1 MYLCIVKPIKEVN
14 MEFEI
19 IKSTSTEIEV
29 KFSDT
34 LKLKGKRHHI
44 LGGGNYWSTTFY
56 KYGKVQ
62 RRDPFGGMYVEECW
76 FIPKG
81 NSINGVRLVK
91 RWSKKGI
98 TK

>member
-1 MYLCIVKPIKEVN
+1 

-44 LGGGNYWSTTFY
+44 LGGGNYWTTLFY

-62 RRDPFGGMYVEECW
+62 RKDPFGGMYVEECW
-76 FIPKG
+76 FNPKA
-81 NSINGVRLVK
+81 NCL
-91 RWSKKGI
+91 KGI
-98 TK
+98 KLQRKWDKKSEIMEALNELKTI